1 MVCTAVVVVVVAVVV
16 VVVVVAIIVVEL
28 EGGVVP
34 SGRETVDFLSP
45 KYQKWNKTCEQ
56 KKTFKK
62 N

>member
-1 MVCTAVVVVVVAVVV
+1 MVCTAVVVVVVAVV
-16 VVVVVAIIVVEL
+16 AIVVVEL

-34 SGRETVDFLSP
+34 SGRETIDFLIP

-62 N
+62 IG